1 MNWTELRSDFKRYGW
16 QLLVAIP
23 LFILLVMQV
32 LGRILQKRPDPVD
45 EFLEE
50 QKRLAEQRLEAQKQE
65 VAQRDATI
73 AGAEAK
79 ASAEASHELTQ
90 EQEHTAQ
97 VVSDPVA
104 TNAYLHD
111 VGNKIRGG

>member
-1 MNWTELRSDFKRYGW
+1 MTWIAVRDACKRYGW
-16 QLLVAIP
+16 QLLVAVP
-23 LFILLVMQV
+23 LLILFTMQV
-32 LGRILQKRPDPVD
+32 LGRFFRKKPDLVD

-50 QKRLAEQRLEAQKQE
+50 QKRLAEERLEVQKQE
-65 VAQRDATI
+65 IAQRDAAV
-73 AGAEAK
+73 AGAEA
-79 ASAEASHELTQ
+79 AAGAAVAHELAQ
-90 EQEHTAQ
+90 EQAHTEQ